1 MKLIKEF
8 DDVAAVDELTGGAG
22 GGAGGKGK
30 KEPASSVVYL
40 GHLPHGFYEDQM
52 SKFLSQFGAIKR
64 LRLARNLKT
73 GKSQHHAFVEFEFP
87 EVAAIVAQTMNKYG
101 SPHSPSVPPRINH
114 VRAGSS
120 AVTI

>member
-1 MKLIKEF
+1 M
-8 DDVAAVDELTGGAG
+8 
-22 GGAGGKGK
+22 GGKAKREAAG
-30 KEPASSVVYL
+30 SSVVYL

-87 EVAAIVAQTMNKYG
+87 EVAAIVAQTLHK
-101 SPHSPSVPPRINH
+101 
-114 VRAGSS
+114 
-120 AVTI
+120 